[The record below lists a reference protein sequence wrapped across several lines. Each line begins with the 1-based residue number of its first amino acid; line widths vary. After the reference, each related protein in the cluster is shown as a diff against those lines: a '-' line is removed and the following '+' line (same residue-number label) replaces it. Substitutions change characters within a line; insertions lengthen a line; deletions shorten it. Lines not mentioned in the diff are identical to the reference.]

1 MRGGYGELCS
11 GVGGVVDVGDGAGAG
26 CHVVGAVGAVGVVKA
41 VGAVCTMV
49 VSGTMGVVI
58 VGTRWGDGTA

>member
-26 CHVVGAVGAVGVVKA
+26 CHVAVGAVGVVKA
-41 VGAVCTMV
+41 GGAVCTMV